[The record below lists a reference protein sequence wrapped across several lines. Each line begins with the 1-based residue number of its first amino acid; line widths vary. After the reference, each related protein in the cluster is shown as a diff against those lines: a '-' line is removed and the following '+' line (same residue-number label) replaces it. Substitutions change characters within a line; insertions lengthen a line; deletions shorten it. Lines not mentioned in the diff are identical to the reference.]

1 MSQDHDLV
9 SVHTCANGG
18 EAEIIIGL
26 LKTNDIEALRE
37 SDMPHSVYSIN
48 ADAQILANNEDEAE
62 ALRIISEHE
71 DRQEG
76 GAEA

>member
-1 MSQDHDLV
+1 
-9 SVHTCANGG
+9 
-18 EAEIIIGL
+18 
-26 LKTNDIEALRE
+26 
-37 SDMPHSVYSIN
+37 MPHSVYSIN